1 MRPHPPHPL
10 TTHTH
15 RHRRPPLALATI
27 SHHQPPGIHF
37 LTFPAFPAFPSLPAN
52 AVDYIKRYMG
62 APTGIDVEAIKAE
75 NARLKAENKEL
86 RTQIEEASAA
96 AEEDAE

>member
-1 MRPHPPHPL
+1 
-10 TTHTH
+10 
-15 RHRRPPLALATI
+15 
-27 SHHQPPGIHF
+27 
-37 LTFPAFPAFPSLPAN
+37 
-52 AVDYIKRYMG
+52 MG

-86 RTQIEEASAA
+86 RTQIEDASAA

>member
-1 MRPHPPHPL
+1 MSPPPPP
-10 TTHTH
+10 HTH
-15 RHRRPPLALATI
+15 RQPAPSPPLLTINRPPDI
-27 SHHQPPGIHF
+27 KHG
-37 LTFPAFPAFPSLPAN
+37 LTSPAFPAFHSLPAN